1 MPLTKVSA
9 GVIAANAVVDSF
21 GTQSITGDKIGLGAI
36 TGNTLASNIINANNI
51 VNATITGAKLAANT
65 VSGDVIGQNAI
76 SSNNIV
82 SVNASIATV
91 GTLPKARLP
100 TGSVLQVVSQQ
111 APANYTS
118 TSSALTLL
126 TQSFTP
132 TSATSKVLAF
142 MSYVVERNGGNS
154 AHYIFVNFNRDG
166 STIVSQWGNGTGF
179 QESSGARGVATH
191 TYLDS
196 PATTSAISYT
206 FVADFSASGNVPYQ
220 FYTMQLTLLEIAA

>member
-1 MPLTKVSA
+1 MPLVLNS
-9 GVIAANAVVDSF
+9 S
-21 GTQSITGDKIGLGAI
+21 SISG
-36 TGNTLASNIINANNI
+36 
-51 VNATITGAKLAANT
+51 LAA
-65 VSGDVIGQNAI
+65 VGGL
-76 SSNNIV
+76 SS
-82 SVNASIATV
+82 
-91 GTLPKARLP
+91 PQ

-142 MSYVVERNGGNS
+142 MSYVVERNGGSS
-154 AHYIFVNFNRDG
+154 ANYIFVNFNRNA
-166 STIVSQWGNGTGF
+166 STIVTQWGNASGY
-179 QESSGARGVATH
+179 QETSGARAVATH

-206 FVADFSASGNVPYQ
+206 IVGDFSASGSVPFQ
-220 FYTMQLTLLEIAA
+220 FYTFQLTLMEIAA

>member
-1 MPLTKVSA
+1 MPLVLD
-9 GVIAANAVVDSF
+9 GNGD
-21 GTQSITGDKIGLGAI
+21 ITGLVAGALPSTVIG
-36 TGNTLASNIINANNI
+36 
-51 VNATITGAKLAANT
+51 TGA
-65 VSGDVIGQNAI
+65 
-76 SSNNIV
+76 
-82 SVNASIATV
+82 
-91 GTLPKARLP
+91 
-100 TGSVLQVVSQQ
+100 VLQVVSQQ

-154 AHYIFVNFNRDG
+154 SNYIIVSFLRNG
-166 STIVSQWGNGTGF
+166 STIVSNWGNASGY
-179 QESSGARGVATH
+179 QETSGARAVATH

-206 FVADFSASGNVPYQ
+206 IVGDFSAGGASVPWQ
-220 FYTMQLTLLEIAA
+220 FYTFQLTLMEIAA

>member
-1 MPLTKVSA
+1 MPLTKVSS

-51 VNATITGAKLAANT
+51 VNASITGAKLAANT

-100 TGSVLQVVSQQ
+100 AGSVLQVVH
-111 APANYTS
+111 ANN
-118 TSSALTLL
+118 TSSINVNGSNVEVQSVSITPSSVSSRILVAFSSGNVDNASNGGEVYMYLKRGGSTGTVLL
-126 TQSFTP
+126 MHPTTTGYYSAPGRIIVPVSFTC
-132 TSATSKVLAF
+132 
-142 MSYVVERNGGNS
+142 
-154 AHYIFVNFNRDG
+154 
-166 STIVSQWGNGTGF
+166 
-179 QESSGARGVATH
+179 
-191 TYLDS
+191 LDS
-196 PATTSAISYT
+196 PATTSATTYGMYCST
-206 FVADFSASGNVPYQ
+206 ASSPSPAVNGA
-220 FYTMQLTLLEIAA
+220 QLTLMEIAG